1 MFLEQKPSN
10 SALFFVPFLRSS
22 SPRKVGVR
30 DRCVSVNELLFKKEA
45 CNAVLKRHLPGMER
59 KGWRIENA
67 RCKRIRQWLSK
78 ETNPNNP
85 TSSLW
90 LVFSASALHIII
102 CLNAI
107 CPTWYFKHPPPE
119 KLWTKGVRKMR
130 AESIC
135 IFSKADKQ
143 CSAYASFLFGSGA
156 WCWSFL
162 FSVWI
167 IAIFLASWKS
177 KNFDLK
183 DWLEGKSCCEKKS
196 CCLVLLFS
204 TFCP

>member
-10 SALFFVPFLRSS
+10 SALFFVPFLSSS

-102 CLNAI
+102 CLYAI

-119 KLWTKGVRKMR
+119 KKSEQKASEKWELKVFAYFQRPTSNVVRMLHFFLEVERGVDRFCSQFGSLRFSWRYEKVR
-130 AESIC
+130 ILTWK
-135 IFSKADKQ
+135 IGSKAKAVVKKKLL
-143 CSAYASFLFGSGA
+143 SSTSF
-156 WCWSFL
+156 
-162 FSVWI
+162 
-167 IAIFLASWKS
+167 
-177 KNFDLK
+177 
-183 DWLEGKSCCEKKS
+183 
-196 CCLVLLFS
+196 
-204 TFCP
+204 